1 MVKKSFKVGPESKAG
16 VQVTDRNASMFA
28 NKDNFITADE
38 SVVYIVGA
46 QSWLTTPENIRVAG
60 LWTQN
65 TAYRQMIPS
74 TVVTPIPNLV
84 INPPIQGIK
93 QIVEAVEIMKALLI

>member
-1 MVKKSFKVGPESKAG
+1 MAKKALKLNPEAEAG
-16 VQVTDRNASMFA
+16 VEVTDRNATLMA
-28 NKDNFITADE
+28 DKDNFVSADQ
-38 SVVYIVGA
+38 SGVYIVGP

-60 LWTQN
+60 MWVQN

-84 INPPIQGIK
+84 VNPPFKGIK
-93 QIVEAVEIMKALLI
+93 TIAESVALMKKLLI

>member
-1 MVKKSFKVGPESKAG
+1 MAKKTLKLHPETEAG
-16 VQVTDRNASMFA
+16 VEVTDRNASLMA
-28 NKDNFITADE
+28 DKDNFV
-38 SVVYIVGA
+38 SVDKSGVYIVGP

-74 TVVTPIPNLV
+74 TAVTPIPNLV
-84 INPPIQGIK
+84 VNPPFKGIK
-93 QIVEAVEIMKALLI
+93 TIAESVALMKKLLI

>member
-1 MVKKSFKVGPESKAG
+1 MVKKSFKVGVESKAG
-16 VQVTDRNASMFA
+16 VQVTDRN
-28 NKDNFITADE
+28 E
-38 SVVYIVGA
+38 SGVYIVGS

-74 TVVTPIPNLV
+74 TVVTPIPNLL

-93 QIVEAVEIMKALLI
+93 QLVEAVEIMKSLLI